1 MTGILDGQI
10 ALVTGSSRGIG
21 RATALELAHHG
32 ADIGLNYVHDEA
44 AAESVAS
51 EITSQGQKAIVIQA
65 DISDPKQATDLVE
78 ETHRQLGG
86 LDILVNNAGIARDR
100 SVRNM
105 SIDEWQDVVDTDL
118 NGVFYCTRTALQFM
132 TETGG
137 GHIVCVSS
145 VVAQTGNYGQA
156 NYAAAK
162 AGVIAFAKSVALEVA
177 QFDIRVNVVAP
188 GFVLTDMAEGLP
200 DDVKVNVL
208 DRIPLTRYGL
218 PENIAS
224 TVRFLVTEGEF
235 ITGAV
240 FNVNGGMY
248 M

>member
-21 RATALELAHHG
+21 RGTALELAHHG

-118 NGVFYCTRTALQFM
+118 NGVFYCTRTELQFM

-137 GHIVCVSS
+137 GHIVCV
-145 VVAQTGNYGQA
+145 
-156 NYAAAK
+156 
-162 AGVIAFAKSVALEVA
+162 I
-177 QFDIRVNVVAP
+177 
-188 GFVLTDMAEGLP
+188 
-200 DDVKVNVL
+200 
-208 DRIPLTRYGL
+208 
-218 PENIAS
+218 
-224 TVRFLVTEGEF
+224 
-235 ITGAV
+235 
-240 FNVNGGMY
+240 
-248 M
+248 

>member
-1 MTGILDGQI
+1 MTGILDGQK

-21 RATALELAHHG
+21 RATALELAQHG
-32 ADIGLNYVHDEA
+32 ADIGINYVHDKVS
-44 AAESVAS
+44 AESVAS
-51 EITSQGQKAIVIQA
+51 EIISTGRKAIVVQA
-65 DISDPKQATDLVE
+65 DISDPDQASHLVE
-78 ETHRQLGG
+78 ETYQQLGG

-105 SIDEWQDVVDTDL
+105 STDEWQDVIDTDL
-118 NGVFYCTRTALQFM
+118 SGVFYCTRSALQQM
-132 TETGG
+132 TQTGG
-137 GHIVCVSS
+137 GHIICVSS

-200 DDVKVNVL
+200 DEVKANVL

-224 TVRFLVTEGEF
+224 MVRFLVTEGEF
-235 ITGAV
+235 VTGAV
-240 FNVNGGMY
+240 FNVNGGMN

>member
-1 MTGILDGQI
+1 MTGMLDGQI

-21 RATALELAHHG
+21 RATALELARHG

-44 AAESVAS
+44 SAESVAS
-51 EITSQGQKAIVIQA
+51 EITSQGQKAIVVQA
-65 DISDPKQATDLVE
+65 DISDPKQAAYLVE

-118 NGVFYCTRTALQFM
+118 SGVFYCTRSALQFM

-177 QFDIRVNVVAP
+177 QFDIRVKVVAP
-188 GFVLTDMAEGLP
+188 GFVHTDMAEGLQ
-200 DDVKVNVL
+200 DEVKVNVL

>member
-1 MTGILDGQI
+1 VTGILDGRT

-21 RATALELAHHG
+21 RATALELAQHG
-32 ADIGLNYVHDEA
+32 ADIGLNYVHDKA
-44 AAESVAS
+44 SAESAAS
-51 EITSQGQKAIVIQA
+51 EIASMGRKVVVVQA
-65 DISDPKQATDLVE
+65 DISDPNKASYLVE
-78 ETHRQLGG
+78 EVHQKLGG

-105 SIDEWQDVVDTDL
+105 STDEWQDVIDTDL
-118 NGVFYCTRTALQFM
+118 SGVFYCTRSALQLM
-132 TETGG
+132 TQTGG

-200 DDVKVNVL
+200 DEVKINVL

-224 TVRFLVTEGEF
+224 MIRFLVTEGEF

>member
-1 MTGILDGQI
+1 M
-10 ALVTGSSRGIG
+10 
-21 RATALELAHHG
+21 
-32 ADIGLNYVHDEA
+32 
-44 AAESVAS
+44 
-51 EITSQGQKAIVIQA
+51 
-65 DISDPKQATDLVE
+65 
-78 ETHRQLGG
+78 
-86 LDILVNNAGIARDR
+86 
-100 SVRNM
+100 
-105 SIDEWQDVVDTDL
+105 
-118 NGVFYCTRTALQFM
+118 
-132 TETGG
+132 
-137 GHIVCVSS
+137 
-145 VVAQTGNYGQA
+145 
-156 NYAAAK
+156 
-162 AGVIAFAKSVALEVA
+162 IAFAKSVALEVA

>member
-1 MTGILDGQI
+1 
-10 ALVTGSSRGIG
+10 
-21 RATALELAHHG
+21 
-32 ADIGLNYVHDEA
+32 
-44 AAESVAS
+44 
-51 EITSQGQKAIVIQA
+51 
-65 DISDPKQATDLVE
+65 
-78 ETHRQLGG
+78 
-86 LDILVNNAGIARDR
+86 
-100 SVRNM
+100 M

-118 NGVFYCTRTALQFM
+118 SGVFYCTRSALQFM

-200 DDVKVNVL
+200 DEVKVNVL
-208 DRIPLTRYGL
+208 DRIPLTRHGL

>member
-21 RATALELAHHG
+21 RATALELARHG

-44 AAESVAS
+44 SAESVAS
-51 EITSQGQKAIVIQA
+51 EITSQGQKAIIVQA
-65 DISDPKQATDLVE
+65 DISDPKQAAYLVE

-118 NGVFYCTRTALQFM
+118 SGVFYCTRSALQFM

-200 DDVKVNVL
+200 DEVKVNVL